1 MNLTFNQVGNVYV
14 AEFEVTSDFSIH
26 IEKPEGSIAMGQSSV
41 AGGQYDNVRSF
52 SYDAK
57 DRVIDTTVIGAIYPK
72 QMKITCSVMPTMAVL
87 SSEGDVVDITKVLTT
102 PV

>member
-1 MNLTFNQVGNVYV
+1 MDLTFNKVGNVYV
-14 AEFEVTSDFSIH
+14 AEFEVTKDFSLH

-52 SYDAK
+52 IYDAK
-57 DRVIDTTVIGAIYPK
+57 DRVIDTMVPGVICPM

-87 SSEGDVVDITKVLTT
+87 SSEGDVVDITNVLNT